1 MMNDHSIPHLH
12 SASAPRVCPF
22 AAKHGYCAP
31 QKGDSR
37 SVCPA
42 LNTMAN
48 HGYSPRNGDDV
59 SLLDLICALQECYG
73 LTWPLAAFLAIG
85 GYVLLRWWPW
95 RVFRL
100 EEIGKHGAVEHDASL
115 VHEDARGRL
124 LAPTRIHPHLVT
136 ALADETL
143 AAYAEDSHESRDGV
157 VWTSYHAARARVRR
171 EKESPP
177 LDAVHAE
184 IARGEIA
191 IMLCVW
197 EYALVEVGTSSQAS
211 LSGEQDHNDMSGDL
225 TRALEAHARLAT
237 FVRSPACAPAL
248 ALHPSQSSTDDD
260 FASNGASPVH
270 MSFADAINAKGH
282 ARLCSV
288 GNGSILTAGTSSLES
303 HTRAG
308 SAEPESTAQPEP
320 TKVNA
325 KATLNLSVTPIG
337 NFRVSTHQQPCD
349 ELRGIPL
356 AWWLK
361 FLAEER
367 LPEGVVEHGV
377 RRRVGILDVVRKSA
391 EIRSGMEYIRQVR
404 S

>member
-1 MMNDHSIPHLH
+1 MNGHSIPHLH

-48 HGYSPRNGDDV
+48 HGYLPRNGDDV

-115 VHEDARGRL
+115 VHEDARGRP

-136 ALADETL
+136 ALAEETV
-143 AAYAEDSHESRDGV
+143 AAYEEDSHESRDGV

-197 EYALVEVGTSSQAS
+197 EYAF
-211 LSGEQDHNDMSGDL
+211 GE
-225 TRALEAHARLAT
+225 
-237 FVRSPACAPAL
+237 
-248 ALHPSQSSTDDD
+248 
-260 FASNGASPVH
+260 
-270 MSFADAINAKGH
+270 
-282 ARLCSV
+282 
-288 GNGSILTAGTSSLES
+288 
-303 HTRAG
+303 
-308 SAEPESTAQPEP
+308 
-320 TKVNA
+320 
-325 KATLNLSVTPIG
+325 
-337 NFRVSTHQQPCD
+337 PCD

-356 AWWLK
+356 EWWLK

-367 LPEGVVEHGV
+367 LPEGVEGHGV
-377 RRRVGILDVVRKSA
+377 RRRVGILDVVRKSG
-391 EIRSGMEYIRQVR
+391 EIRSGMEYIRQIR

>member
-1 MMNDHSIPHLH
+1 MNGHSIPHLH

-143 AAYAEDSHESRDGV
+143 TAYAEDSHESRDGI

-197 EYALVEVGTSSQAS
+197 EYALGEVGTSSQAS
-211 LSGEQDHNDMSGDL
+211 ISGEDHNDMPGDL
-225 TRALEAHARLAT
+225 TRALEVHQRKTT
-237 FVRSPACAPAL
+237 FVRSPASAPAL

-288 GNGSILTAGTSSLES
+288 GNGSILTAGTSSPEP
-303 HTRAG
+303 G
-308 SAEPESTAQPEP
+308 SAEPEQP
-320 TKVNA
+320 
-325 KATLNLSVTPIG
+325 
-337 NFRVSTHQQPCD
+337 
-349 ELRGIPL
+349 LRHPH
-356 AWWLK
+356 WQ
-361 FLAEER
+361 
-367 LPEGVVEHGV
+367 LPRHYAPAAV
-377 RRRVGILDVVRKSA
+377 RRTARDSA
-391 EIRSGMEYIRQVR
+391 GLVAEVSRRGASARGRGWAWRSTQGWHTQCRPQVCR
-404 S
+404 NKVWYGVYPPGPPI